1 LPKSEKV
8 IFSIFD
14 LNGKLVYR
22 QEKIFEKGENEI
34 RINETN
40 LPNLGLYHCKL
51 QTPENQFL
59 GKMILMK

>member
-1 LPKSEKV
+1 
-8 IFSIFD
+8 